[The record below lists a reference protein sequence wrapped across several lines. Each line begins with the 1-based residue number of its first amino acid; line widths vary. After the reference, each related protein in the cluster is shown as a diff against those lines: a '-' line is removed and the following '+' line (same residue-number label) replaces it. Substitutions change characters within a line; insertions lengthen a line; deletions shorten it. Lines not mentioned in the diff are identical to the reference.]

1 MSIKQL
7 SKNPTNLE
15 PKYPHQLLLQAFYLT
30 VTSSES
36 DPLHININCGIND
49 ESRNNIANVMYFIYP
64 DVPKIVKK
72 EDLLTVPPLIHSF
85 VSTDENG
92 KRYYYY
98 VQRWNDDKTPKIL
111 ILVSGRYSSLYIRL
125 LPVLKELLNTKG
137 LTHLR
142 NLFSQLKA
150 YEYPESDLVINEST
164 IISHNPEIP
173 IFPILKKLGPADFV
187 ELLGRILL
195 EENTMF
201 LVESIDQ
208 GMPIIQ
214 AFLQILIPFEW
225 QGVLIPMLPIEESY
239 AGFAGCPTPLIFGT
253 TQQGL
258 ININKLYSNTLDIN
272 IYNVLTSKFQR
283 RKSGL
288 NLFAF
293 KETGRLLNQLKSII
307 DNPSF
312 EHPDNLICNCFSQLF
327 LDLFGRYFAFFEQQ
341 NIGFVF
347 NNKNF
352 IKSSSTE
359 LQIFLTA
366 FNQSQMFERF
376 IQHRINYISVMPEFR
391 RSIFIDCPLFK
402 SKEKPPFLRMR
413 DISNEPQKCCGCG
426 QKIDMDRAV
435 CVYGKNLTFHTECLR
450 CKSCDCFLFEKES
463 FDRQCMDCL
472 EEDCDELE
480 NQFDNTCRWE
490 QVDISINKHKS
501 DNETL
506 QRSSF
511 SKVLQCLSFYETE
524 KSDSQRQKEE
534 SEKMRKSSVFLS
546 GPTGSIFLTRSSKIG
561 TFSATLNPN
570 DSRKT
575 IIVKEENQP
584 LTKITQPKISL
595 SVSTSYI
602 GSPISSVPI
611 SQSTTPTSFV
621 DINRKNCQLPLKKD
635 HILPKKEN

>member
-7 SKNPTNLE
+7 SESPTNLE
-15 PKYPHQLLLQAFYLT
+15 PNYPHQLLLQAFYLT
-30 VTSSES
+30 VTSSEN
-36 DPLHININCGIND
+36 DPLHINIKCGIND

-72 EDLLTVPPLIHSF
+72 EDLLTIPSLIHSF

-98 VQRWNDDKTPKIL
+98 VQRWSDDKTPKIL

-125 LPVLKELLNTKG
+125 LPVLKEVLDTKG
-137 LTHLR
+137 LTHLID
-142 NLFSQLKA
+142 LFDQLKEC
-150 YEYPESDLVINEST
+150 EYPESDLVINEST
-164 IISHNPEIP
+164 IISHSPEIP
-173 IFPILKKLGPADFV
+173 IFPILKKFGPADFV

-239 AGFAGCPTPLIFGT
+239 AGFAGCPTPMLFGT

-272 IYNVLTSKFQR
+272 IYNVSTSKFQK

-312 EHPDNLICNCFSQLF
+312 ENPDSLICNCFSQLF

-341 NIGFVF
+341 SIGFVF
-347 NNKNF
+347 NDKNF
-352 IKSSSTE
+352 IKSSSNE

-391 RSIFIDCPLFK
+391 RSIFVDCPLFK
-402 SKEKPPFLRMR
+402 SKIKPSFLKMK

-435 CVYGKNLTFHTECLR
+435 CVYGKNLLFHTECLR

-480 NQFDNTCRWE
+480 NQFDNTRRWE

-501 DNETL
+501 DTEIL

-511 SKVLQCLSFYETE
+511 SKILQCLSFYETE
-524 KSDSQRQKEE
+524 KSDSQRQKDE
-534 SEKMRKSSVFLS
+534 SEQMRKSSVFLN
-546 GPTGSIFLTRSSKIG
+546 GTTGSIFLTRSSKIG

-584 LTKITQPKISL
+584 LTQITQPKISL
-595 SVSTSYI
+595 SVSTYYS
-602 GSPISSVPI
+602 GSPISS
-611 SQSTTPTSFV
+611 TPTSFIDANGKKYQV
-621 DINRKNCQLPLKKD
+621 PLKKAP
-635 HILPKKEN
+635 IPPKKEY